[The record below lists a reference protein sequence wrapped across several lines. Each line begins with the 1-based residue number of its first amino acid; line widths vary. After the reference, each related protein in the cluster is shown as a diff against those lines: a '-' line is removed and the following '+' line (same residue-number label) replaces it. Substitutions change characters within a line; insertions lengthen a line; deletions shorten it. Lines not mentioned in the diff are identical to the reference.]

1 MRTSYHNVL
10 SVLGPGLVVCVLP
23 WRGLS
28 MALVVGVLV
37 RPNLWLGPV
46 VGWHFHAAA
55 MFVET
60 V

>member
-10 SVLGPGLVVCVLP
+10 SVLGPRLVACVLP
-23 WRGLS
+23 WRGPS

-37 RPNLWLGPV
+37 RPDLWLGSM
-46 VGWHFHAAA
+46 VGWRVHAAV
-55 MFVET
+55 MLVEA

>member
-1 MRTSYHNVL
+1 MRTSYHSVL
-10 SVLGPGLVVCVLP
+10 SVLGPGLVECVLP

-37 RPNLWLGPV
+37 RPDLWLGSV
-46 VGWHFHAAA
+46 VGWRFHVVA
-55 MFVET
+55 MLAET